1 MRHCTEI
8 LPPEDPAE
16 ISLILNTDKLQISK
30 HFFRKLRQ
38 QPEKS
43 DL

>member
-30 HFFRKLRQ
+30 YFFRELRQ
-38 QPEKS
+38 PPEKH
-43 DL
+43 DI